1 MKKEISWKGLVKQV
15 SDKHKK
21 SGKSFDFKNVLRD
34 AGDEWEKIKA
44 GNHPDYVVGKSA
56 PAAST
61 KRNGKSAAAKTMKKN
76 KKSSS
81 ASASAAAAGCDMKE
95 IMSKCKLCKSCQAK
109 VKKVIGGQSGGK
121 LSPLSPDNYAPA
133 QAPAPAQVQ
142 VKAPSAAPAPQAQ
155 AQTQAKA

>member
-56 PAAST
+56 PAAAST

-81 ASASAAAAGCDMKE
+81 SASAAAAGCDMKE

-133 QAPAPAQVQ
+133 PAPAQVQ
-142 VKAPSAAPAPQAQ
+142 VKAPAAAPAPQAQ
-155 AQTQAKA
+155 TQAKA